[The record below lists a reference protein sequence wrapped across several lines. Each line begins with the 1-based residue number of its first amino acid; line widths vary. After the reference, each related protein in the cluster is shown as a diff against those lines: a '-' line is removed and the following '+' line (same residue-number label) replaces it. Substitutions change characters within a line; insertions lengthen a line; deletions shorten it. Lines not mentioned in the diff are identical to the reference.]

1 MVKLAP
7 RIIIFDVDGVL
18 VDVRNTFH
26 RCTIETVRHFTG
38 RRVRRSEIHEWKNR
52 SGFNDDWKLTTA
64 WINQLGRRVTYD
76 EVKRKYMEFYWGRN
90 GDGYVTG
97 ERWLVPPAVLH
108 RLARCAELDLFTG
121 RTRQEL
127 AHTLRRFSTGKYFRR
142 IVTMDDV
149 ARQKPDPEG
158 LLRILRGRPPETALY
173 LGDNVDD
180 AIAAR
185 AAGIPFIGVL
195 PRGGS
200 VRKLRAPRL
209 RELGALAVLGHA
221 QNLRRWLE
229 RHLEDR
235 TSTRR
240 QEPPG

>member
-1 MVKLAP
+1 MVTFAP

-38 RRVRRSEIHEWKNR
+38 CRVRRSEIHEWKNR

-64 WINQLGRRVTYD
+64 WINRLGCRITYE
-76 EVKRKYMEFYWGRN
+76 EVKRKYMEFYWGHN

-97 ERWLVPPAVLH
+97 ERWLVAPAVLR
-108 RLARCAELDLFTG
+108 RLARCAELDLFTC

-127 AHTLRRFSTGKYFRR
+127 AHTLRRFGTAKYFRR

-149 ARQKPDPEG
+149 TRQKPDPEG
-158 LLRILRGRPPETALY
+158 LLRILRGRAPEKALY

-195 PRGGS
+195 PRGS
-200 VRKLRAPRL
+200 LARKLRAPRL
-209 RELGALAVLGHA
+209 REHGALAVLGSARELIHR
-221 QNLRRWLE
+221 L
-229 RHLEDR
+229 DR
-235 TSTRR
+235 A
-240 QEPPG
+240 

>member
-1 MVKLAP
+1 MQMDLAP

-38 RRVRRSEIHEWKNR
+38 WRVRRSEIHEWKNR

-97 ERWLVPPAVLH
+97 ERWLVPPAALR
-108 RLARCAELDLFTG
+108 RLARRAELSLFTG

-127 AHTLRRFSTGKYFRR
+127 EHTLRRFATAKYFRR
-142 IVTMDDV
+142 LVTMDDV
-149 ARQKPDPEG
+149 TRQKPDPEG
-158 LLRILRGRPPETALY
+158 LLHILRGRAPDTALY

-195 PRGGS
+195 PRGGV
-200 VRKLRAPRL
+200 VRKMRGPRL
-209 RELGALAVLGHA
+209 REHGALAILSSAASLESHLQRIA
-221 QNLRRWLE
+221 RR
-229 RHLEDR
+229 
-235 TSTRR
+235 
-240 QEPPG
+240 

>member
-1 MVKLAP
+1 VKPAP

-38 RRVRRSEIHEWKNR
+38 RRVRRSEIHAWKNR

-64 WINQLGRRVTYD
+64 WINRLGRRITYG
-76 EVKRKYMEFYWGRN
+76 EVKRKYMEFYWGRD

-97 ERWLVPPAVLH
+97 ERWLLPVPVLR
-108 RLARCAELDLFTG
+108 RLARGAELNLFTG

-127 AHTLRRFSTGKYFRR
+127 EHTLRRFRTGKYFRR
-142 IVTMDDV
+142 IATMDDV
-149 ARQKPDPEG
+149 KRQKPHPEG
-158 LLRILRGRPPETALY
+158 LQSILRGRAPEQALY

-185 AAGIPFIGVL
+185 AAGIPFVGVL
-195 PRGGS
+195 PRGGPA
-200 VRKLRAPRL
+200 RKLRAPLL
-209 RELGALAVLGHA
+209 RRHGALAILGSA
-221 QNLRRWLE
+221 VELESWLRRAA
-229 RHLEDR
+229 
-235 TSTRR
+235 RR
-240 QEPPG
+240 RAPKSS